1 MKRTAW
7 VFGTLLG
14 MAAATAGT
22 GARADGDTGYLT
34 VTSSPPAHVFIDDTD
49 TGSTTP
55 LTHYALKAGH
65 HRVVLVTDSGTRR
78 PIGIVIVAGEE
89 KRLNVNM

>member
-1 MKRTAW
+1 MRRTAW
-7 VFGTLLG
+7 IFGALLG
-14 MAAATAGT
+14 VAAATAGS

-34 VTSSPPAHVFIDDTD
+34 VTSDPPAHVFIDDAD

-55 LTHYALKAGH
+55 LAHYELKAGR
-65 HRVVLVTDSGTRR
+65 HRVVLVTDAGTRR

-89 KRLNVNM
+89 KRLNVTM